1 MANPRHITIS
11 VQYDRHPDYG
21 RSLAWIAPELRDAG
35 LEMTDDQL
43 DQATPSRSW
52 AGVVDGPV
60 FERFAE
66 AWGLDDADSNP
77 RIYVFDGMNW
87 EAAGASPIVCVL
99 VDVSGGTGCGPEGLG
114 PRLCGSRTELTSV
127 HAQRRQH
134 HDPVRTVGARHRA
147 R

>member
-11 VQYDRHPDYG
+11 VRYDRCPKYG

-43 DQATPSRSW
+43 HQATPSRSW

-66 AWGLDDADSNP
+66 AWGLDYADSDA
-77 RIYVFDGMNW
+77 RTYVLDGMNW
-87 EAAGASPIVCVL
+87 EAAGASPIVYVTIG
-99 VDVSGGTGCGPEGLG
+99 VSD
-114 PRLCGSRTELTSV
+114 
-127 HAQRRQH
+127 A
-134 HDPVRTVGARHRA
+134 RTVTTRG
-147 R
+147 